1 MISVEGF
8 RPTRGG
14 APDSAVKLAEGRVV
28 VRFLDCRHPE
38 ANFKGRQAR

>member
-14 APDSAVKLAEGRVV
+14 VSDSALRRAEGTVV
-28 VRFLDCRHPE
+28 VQFLDFRHPE
-38 ANFKGRQAR
+38 VNFKGRQGR

>member
-14 APDSAVKLAEGRVV
+14 APDSALRLAEGRVV
-28 VRFLDCRHPE
+28 VQFLDCRHPE
-38 ANFKGRQAR
+38 VNFKGRQGR